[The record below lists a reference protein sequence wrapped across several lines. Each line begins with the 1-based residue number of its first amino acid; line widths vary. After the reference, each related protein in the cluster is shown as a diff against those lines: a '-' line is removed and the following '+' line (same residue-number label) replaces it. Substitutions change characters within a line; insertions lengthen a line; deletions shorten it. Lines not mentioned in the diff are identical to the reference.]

1 MGISPSPEQVRRE
14 LANLDD
20 KESDR
25 RKSAMEVLKSHVKVL
40 DSQAIPLFLSQ
51 VSSTTKLETA
61 SLSAVLRISLC
72 EFVVRVHR
80 LKIAPFIDTIM
91 TAIINSLALASSAA
105 EGSFLLQ
112 LACFKV
118 VLAITRAVVD
128 SDHWRIASDDMVMM
142 VCRHVEEGLDR
153 YPNQTNAYMS
163 LIMALA
169 KHNALVVENY
179 VWDFADSGL
188 RILNDGVVEENCLKQ
203 LWAIRMIYF
212 LMKCVSWR
220 YYLKLQLIIEEME
233 LRRFDRMDYVREAA
247 FEAWYMAKRR
257 AVTEFKKGRFGSVTK
272 RSNFS
277 LREHSWRRQRIPRNG
292 ISRSNTTSPPRSRFP
307 INVDSN
313 ILRKTPRMLVRSLSL
328 NASLDVDGDD
338 ELVSSTNDL
347 PGDSTNDLPGH
358 SNVRVCSP
366 KRSRFP
372 INVDS
377 NILRETP
384 RMVVRSL
391 SLNGSLDVDGDDELV
406 SSRNDLPGVS
416 TYDLPGND
424 LPGVSTE
431 DLPGDSANDLP
442 GVSTDDLPGDSTND
456 LPGVSTDDLRGDSDE
471 QVYSLKVVNEGRTKS
486 FRSSIGFLLL
496 YAVFI
501 VVSVA
506 LAIWFRSRSQQM
518 SFSMYVWIQSSHL
531 VVGLDVKCTEIK

>member
-1 MGISPSPEQVRRE
+1 
-14 LANLDD
+14 
-20 KESDR
+20 
-25 RKSAMEVLKSHVKVL
+25 
-40 DSQAIPLFLSQ
+40 
-51 VSSTTKLETA
+51 
-61 SLSAVLRISLC
+61 
-72 EFVVRVHR
+72 
-80 LKIAPFIDTIM
+80 
-91 TAIINSLALASSAA
+91 
-105 EGSFLLQ
+105 
-112 LACFKV
+112 
-118 VLAITRAVVD
+118 
-128 SDHWRIASDDMVMM
+128 
-142 VCRHVEEGLDR
+142 
-153 YPNQTNAYMS
+153 
-163 LIMALA
+163 
-169 KHNALVVENY
+169 
-179 VWDFADSGL
+179 
-188 RILNDGVVEENCLKQ
+188 
-203 LWAIRMIYF
+203 
-212 LMKCVSWR
+212 
-220 YYLKLQLIIEEME
+220 
-233 LRRFDRMDYVREAA
+233 
-247 FEAWYMAKRR
+247 
-257 AVTEFKKGRFGSVTK
+257 
-272 RSNFS
+272 
-277 LREHSWRRQRIPRNG
+277 
-292 ISRSNTTSPPRSRFP
+292 
-307 INVDSN
+307 
-313 ILRKTPRMLVRSLSL
+313 MLVRSLSL

-431 DLPGDSANDLP
+431 DLPG
-442 GVSTDDLPGDSTND
+442 
-456 LPGVSTDDLRGDSDE
+456 VSTDDLRGDSDE

>member
-91 TAIINSLALASSAA
+91 TAIINSWPSLPVLQKGPSFYNWHASKWFWLLPGAALC
-105 EGSFLLQ
+105 L
-112 LACFKV
+112 
-118 VLAITRAVVD
+118 RAVVD

-247 FEAWYMAKRR
+247 FEAWYMAK
-257 AVTEFKKGRFGSVTK
+257 E
-272 RSNFS
+272 
-277 LREHSWRRQRIPRNG
+277 
-292 ISRSNTTSPPRSRFP
+292 
-307 INVDSN
+307 
-313 ILRKTPRMLVRSLSL
+313 
-328 NASLDVDGDD
+328 
-338 ELVSSTNDL
+338 EL
-347 PGDSTNDLPGH
+347 
-358 SNVRVCSP
+358 
-366 KRSRFP
+366 
-372 INVDS
+372 
-377 NILRETP
+377 
-384 RMVVRSL
+384 
-391 SLNGSLDVDGDDELV
+391 
-406 SSRNDLPGVS
+406 
-416 TYDLPGND
+416 
-424 LPGVSTE
+424 
-431 DLPGDSANDLP
+431 
-442 GVSTDDLPGDSTND
+442 
-456 LPGVSTDDLRGDSDE
+456 
-471 QVYSLKVVNEGRTKS
+471 
-486 FRSSIGFLLL
+486 
-496 YAVFI
+496 
-501 VVSVA
+501 
-506 LAIWFRSRSQQM
+506 
-518 SFSMYVWIQSSHL
+518 
-531 VVGLDVKCTEIK
+531 